1 MRLFLFDIRRDRNQI
16 DRGFTLI
23 ELLVVVII
31 IGVLSAIS
39 APAFFGFVNR
49 QRLNTAQGKLYT
61 AIREAQSLAKTPGK
75 LKKTIADSQFSYG
88 TYSQVA
94 FRTLGNKAQYV
105 VSSRLPNSATA
116 ADWNSLPWRN
126 LDSALAFDS
135 PNMTFAYLTAVPTPP
150 VWRVIFDYKGNVV
163 GNLGK
168 VTVTNQFGSGS
179 KACVIVSTLLGAAQT
194 AKDSACN

>member
-39 APAFFGFVNR
+39 APAFLGFVNR
-49 QRLNTAQGKLYT
+49 QRLNTAQGTLYT
-61 AIREAQSLAKTPGK
+61 AIREAQSLAKTAK
-75 LKKTIADSQFSYG
+75 LKEPIADK
-88 TYSQVA
+88 QVA
-94 FRTLGNKAQYV
+94 FRTLGNKAQYS

>member
-39 APAFFGFVNR
+39 APAFLGFVNR
-49 QRLNTAQGKLYT
+49 QRLNTAQGTLYT
-61 AIREAQSLAKTPGK
+61 AIREAQSLAKTPTLSK
-75 LKKTIADSQFSYG
+75 PIAD
-88 TYSQVA
+88 SQVA
-94 FRTLGNKAQYV
+94 FRTLGNKAQYS
-105 VSSRLPNSATA
+105 VSSRLPDAATA
-116 ADWNSLPWRN
+116 ADWNSLPWRD
-126 LDSALAFDS
+126 LDSAIRYDNLNTTFLPPTAIPTIKRIIFDS
-135 PNMTFAYLTAVPTPP
+135 RGNIVGTSSTPP
-150 VWRVIFDYKGNVV
+150 LAVLPSR
-163 GNLGK
+163 

-179 KACVIVSTLLGAAQT
+179 KACVIVSTLLGSAQT

>member
-39 APAFFGFVNR
+39 APAFLGFVNR
-49 QRLNTAQGKLYT
+49 QRLNTAQGTLYT
-61 AIREAQSLAKTPGK
+61 AIREAQSLAKTAK
-75 LKKTIADSQFSYG
+75 LKEPIADK
-88 TYSQVA
+88 QVA
-94 FRTLGNKAQYV
+94 FRTLGNKAQYS
-105 VSSRLPNSATA
+105 VSSRLPSTATA
-116 ADWNSLPWRN
+116 AEWNSLPWRN
-126 LDSALAFDS
+126 LDSAITFDS
-135 PNMTFAYLTAVPTPP
+135 PNMKSFALLSAVPNPP
-150 VWRVIFDYKGNVV
+150 VRGVIFDHKGNVV
-163 GNLGK
+163 GNLGR

-179 KACVIVSTLLGAAQT
+179 KACVIVSTLLGSAQT